1 MKWQREQGVRGNW
14 QSSTSPFGS
23 PLRRRPQN
31 LSLDNLA
38 DDLKGN
44 LTVSERNQILD
55 PTAILEVERHA
66 KYLVLE
72 EMGFFLSFVLL
83 NKLNC
88 ILGHICR

>member
-1 MKWQREQGVRGNW
+1 LKWQREQGVRGNW

-55 PTAILEVERHA
+55 QQQYWRLKDMQSIW
-66 KYLVLE
+66 Y
-72 EMGFFLSFVLL
+72 
-83 NKLNC
+83 
-88 ILGHICR
+88 